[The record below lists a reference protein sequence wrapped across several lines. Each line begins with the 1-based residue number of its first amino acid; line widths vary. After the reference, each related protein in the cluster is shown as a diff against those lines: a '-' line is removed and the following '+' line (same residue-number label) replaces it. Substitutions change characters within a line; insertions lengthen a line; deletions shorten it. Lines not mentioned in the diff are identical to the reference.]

1 MFGLSLSELADLSDV
16 ISATSIVGGLIFG
29 VFQIKNMQEQQR
41 DTIAITLSQTFYSQD
56 LANALT
62 LLQDV
67 PKDASLADIRQK
79 GAEYEQA
86 ALTVCTSFETMGLL
100 VFKRIAPLDLVL
112 DLAGGIV
119 TTTHRRLSKW
129 LIEIREELD
138 QPSFAEWF
146 DWLGDQAEREK
157 SLKLPAQIAHRD
169 WRP

>member
-1 MFGLSLSELADLSDV
+1 MFGFSLSELADLSDV

-41 DTIAITLSQTFYSQD
+41 DTIAITLSQTFLSQD

-67 PKDASLADIRQK
+67 PKGASLADIRHK

-138 QPSFAEWF
+138 QPSFESGLIGWVIKPNV
-146 DWLGDQAEREK
+146 RN
-157 SLKLPAQIAHRD
+157 R
-169 WRP
+169 

>member
-1 MFGLSLSELADLSDV
+1 MFGLSLSELADLSEV
-16 ISATSIVGGLIFG
+16 ISATSIVGGLVFG

-41 DTIAITLSQTFYSQD
+41 DTIAITLSQTFLSQD

-67 PKDASLADIRQK
+67 PRGASLADIRTK
-79 GAEYEQA
+79 GAEYEHA
-86 ALTVCTSFETMGLL
+86 ALTACTSFETMGLL
-100 VFKRIAPLDLVL
+100 VFKRIAPMDLVL

-119 TTTHRRLSKW
+119 TTTHRRLNNW

-157 SLKLPAQIAHRD
+157 SLKLPAQIAYRD